1 MLYILSAENKKQ
13 VGDVLKT
20 SPNIT
25 ILYYWDMCGHCAA
38 LKPTWEKV
46 CKKYKNARDCDILNV
61 EATHLHLL
69 PVKYKKGVKGYPTII
84 KYNEGK
90 KEGEYDDERVFK
102 KLEMFV
108 KKVRAKI

>member
-25 ILYYWDMCGHCAA
+25 IFYYWDMCGHCTA
-38 LKPTWEKV
+38 LRPTWDKV
-46 CKKYKNARDCDILNV
+46 CNKYKNASDCDILNV
-61 EATHLHLL
+61 EATHLKHL
-69 PVKYKKGVKGYPTII
+69 PVKYKKGINGFPTIV

-90 KEGEYDDERVFK
+90 KRGEYDDERVLK
-102 KLEMFV
+102 KLVKFV
-108 KKVRAKI
+108 KG

>member
-38 LKPTWEKV
+38 LKPTWDKV
-46 CKKYKNARDCDILNV
+46 CKKYKNTRGCDILNV
-61 EATHLHLL
+61 EATHLKHL
-69 PVKYKKGVKGYPTII
+69 PMKYKRGVKGYPTII

-90 KEGEYDDERVFK
+90 KEGEYEDERVFK

-108 KKVRAKI
+108 KG

>member
-1 MLYILSAENKKQ
+1 MLYILGAANKKQ

-61 EATHLHLL
+61 EASHINHLSA
-69 PVKYKKGVKGYPTII
+69 KYKAGVKGFPTIA
-84 KYNEGK
+84 KYSLGK
-90 KEGEYDDERVFK
+90 KQGEYEDERVLK
-102 KLEMFV
+102 KLEKFV
-108 KKVRAKI
+108 KGI